1 MLLRKNPKDVI
12 ARLAAAELEF
22 FTPDDLMAVLGVTRE
37 HAWGLAHR
45 LAAANLI
52 RRVRRGL
59 YAIVGPR
66 AWTEGAGAG
75 INWYWAA
82 ANAVHGEP
90 YFLAYYTAMELHQ
103 MLQHP
108 IRTVFVAVARHHRGF
123 TFGPARIRFVKVTEA
138 KLFGDEER
146 RVDGHVVKMAQLER
160 AFIDCVDRPDLC
172 GGLEEV
178 VRAFARRHGD
188 LDAGRL
194 LRVVRRFDK
203 PVATK
208 RLGYLLELVG
218 HSDREL
224 IWELENAAGRLRRY
238 VPLDKTRPTEG
249 ATRDRRWE
257 LLVNADP
264 HELLRGI
271 RT

>member
-1 MLLRKNPKDVI
+1 MERRKPNEVI
-12 ARLAAAELEF
+12 ARLAAADLEF
-22 FTPDDLMAVLGVTRE
+22 FTPDDLMAVLGITRE
-37 HAWGLAHR
+37 QAWRLAHR
-45 LAAANLI
+45 LTVAKLV

-66 AWTEGAGAG
+66 AWAEGAGAG

-82 ANAVHGEP
+82 ANTVHDEP
-90 YFLAYYTAMELHQ
+90 YFLAYYTAMELQQ

-108 IRTVFVAVARHHRGF
+108 IRTVFVAVGRHHRGF
-123 TFGPARIRFVKVTEA
+123 TFGPARIRFVKVAES
-138 KLFGDEER
+138 KLFGEEER
-146 RVDGHVVKMAQLER
+146 RVDGHVVEVARLER
-160 AFIDCVDRPDLC
+160 TFIDCVDRPDLC

-188 LDAGRL
+188 LDADLL
-194 LRVVRRFDK
+194 LRFVRRFNK

-218 HSDREL
+218 HGDREL
-224 IWELENAAGRLRRY
+224 IWELENAAGRLHRY
-238 VPLDKTRPTEG
+238 VPLDKTRPIEG

-264 HELLRGI
+264 RELLRGT

>member
-1 MLLRKNPKDVI
+1 MARKNPTEVV
-12 ARLAAAELEF
+12 AHLAAADLDF
-22 FTPDDLMAVLGVTRE
+22 FTPDDLMAILGVTRE
-37 HAWGLAHR
+37 QAWGLAHR
-45 LAAANLI
+45 LTKTNLV

-66 AWTEGAGAG
+66 AWSQGAGPG

-82 ANAVHGEP
+82 ANAVQDEP

-108 IRTVFVAVARHHRGF
+108 IRTVFVAVVRHHRAF
-123 TFGPARIRFVKVTEA
+123 AFGPARVRFVKVA
-138 KLFGDEER
+138 DGKLFGEEDR
-146 RVDGHVVKMAQLER
+146 RADGHVVKVAQLER
-160 AFIDCVDRPDLC
+160 TFIDCVDRPDLC
-172 GGLEEV
+172 GGMEEV
-178 VRAFARRHGD
+178 VRGFARRHRD
-188 LDAGRL
+188 IDADRL
-194 LRVVRRFDK
+194 LRLVRRFDK

-224 IWELENAAGRLRRY
+224 IWDLENAAGRIRRY
-238 VPLDKTRPTEG
+238 VPLDKTRPTDG

-264 HELLRGI
+264 RELLRGT

>member
-1 MLLRKNPKDVI
+1 MTAGSP
-12 ARLAAAELEF
+12 
-22 FTPDDLMAVLGVTRE
+22 
-37 HAWGLAHR
+37 
-45 LAAANLI
+45 
-52 RRVRRGL
+52 RRQP
-59 YAIVGPR
+59 AI
-66 AWTEGAGAG
+66 
-75 INWYWAA
+75 
-82 ANAVHGEP
+82 
-90 YFLAYYTAMELHQ
+90 LAYYTAMELHQ

-108 IRTVFVAVARHHRGF
+108 IRTVFVAVVRHHRGF
-123 TFGPARIRFVKVTEA
+123 TFGPARFRFVKVAEA

-146 RVDGHVVKMAQLER
+146 RADGHVVKVAQLER
-160 AFIDCVDRPDLC
+160 TFIDCDDRPDLC

-194 LRVVRRFDK
+194 VRLVRRFDK

-218 HSDREL
+218 HGDREL
-224 IWELENAAGRLRRY
+224 IWDLEKAAGRLRRY
-238 VPLDKTRPTEG
+238 VPLDKPRPTEG
-249 ATRDRRWE
+249 AARDRRWE

-264 HELLRGI
+264 RELLRGT